1 MICSNCGSVVE
12 EETVF
17 CPNCGNRIKQPMET
31 QEQDN
36 AESALVKRFDKS
48 KLLAVGIVL
57 AVVVFTVGLVIGLVL
72 SKKSQKENSLVGEW
86 HSQDLIDL
94 GDILE
99 EKLEDQGIN
108 TMIAGALG
116 SMLESME
123 GKLNLTMTENGNL
136 YIGTGDLLLSIG
148 EFTYEN
154 IGDGT
159 ILLVWRGDISVLG
172 IGTQV
177 AIAYRSEYELDGDI
191 LHLDLF
197 GFDATFVRYTR

>member
-1 MICSNCGSVVE
+1 MICSNCGGVVE

-17 CPNCGNRIKQPMET
+17 CPNCGNRIKQTMET
-31 QEQDN
+31 QEQDK
-36 AESALVKRFDKS
+36 AESALVKRFVKS

-57 AVVVFTVGLVIGLVL
+57 ALVIFTVGLFIGLSL
-72 SKKSQKENSLVGEW
+72 LKKTQKTNSLVGEW

-136 YIGTGDLLLSIG
+136 YMGTGDLLLSIG
-148 EFTYEN
+148 EFTYED

-159 ILLVWRGDISVLG
+159 MLLVWRGDISVLG

>member
-1 MICSNCGSVVE
+1 MICSNCGGVVE

-17 CPNCGNRIKQPMET
+17 CPNCGNRIKQTMET
-31 QEQDN
+31 QEQDK
-36 AESALVKRFDKS
+36 AESAVVKRFDKS

-57 AVVVFTVGLVIGLVL
+57 ALVIFTVGLFISL
-72 SKKSQKENSLVGEW
+72 SLLNKTQKTSSLVGEW

-99 EKLEDQGIN
+99 EKLKDQGIN

-148 EFTYEN
+148 EFTYED

-159 ILLVWRGDISVLG
+159 ILLVWRGNISVLG
-172 IGTQV
+172 IGNRMVVPKEKFIQWVEEHT
-177 AIAYRSEYELDGDI
+177 EGGDE
-191 LHLDLF
+191 
-197 GFDATFVRYTR
+197 R